1 MKFLLP
7 EEQTTAVVEFNLE
20 TLIDDAIH
28 WAHIHGMVTRTKEN
42 RLNPDIAA
50 FLPFSLFPTPFP
62 RVIFEQAQSVHTLM
76 QLLYFRVSSDIEFLR
91 ENIQSTAET
100 NELMADLLKIMNIVN
115 EEGIKQPLNFILM
128 RADYMSDMGK
138 NEQTGE
144 TEYGLKQIEVNIGQA
159 GGFVNSA
166 NITKLH
172 RRTMAL
178 AGFDTSKEKMPDN
191 PCDTMLIN
199 ALVMAWKKF
208 DDKDAIILIVAGK
221 LYRDYEQYQ
230 LNYLMENV
238 SKNKIKI
245 VQMSLAEAAEE
256 LTLGND
262 HSLRYGTQK
271 VAIAFYRSFSSLR
284 DERIFNVRLMIERS
298 TAIKI
303 PTVANAL
310 ASQKKIQ
317 QILAKPGMVER
328 FFPHPNEADK
338 VTAIRKTF
346 TGLYGLDDPD
356 NENTKRVIQ
365 DAIAH
370 PDNYVMKPSREG
382 GGNNFW
388 GDEIPKKLREMS
400 RAELSGHI
408 LMQKV
413 HPFSAPNYMV
423 RPNDGVQHGN
433 VVTELSTFGTLLGH
447 VKTKA
452 VLHNAQQGHYAR
464 SKPEGATEGG
474 VYGGGGV
481 VDSPFLF

>member
-1 MKFLLP
+1 M
-7 EEQTTAVVEFNLE
+7 
-20 TLIDDAIH
+20 
-28 WAHIHGMVTRTKEN
+28 
-42 RLNPDIAA
+42 
-50 FLPFSLFPTPFP
+50 
-62 RVIFEQAQSVHTLM
+62 
-76 QLLYFRVSSDIEFLR
+76 
-91 ENIQSTAET
+91 
-100 NELMADLLKIMNIVN
+100 
-115 EEGIKQPLNFILM
+115 
-128 RADYMSDMGK
+128 
-138 NEQTGE
+138 
-144 TEYGLKQIEVNIGQA
+144 
-159 GGFVNSA
+159 
-166 NITKLH
+166 
-172 RRTMAL
+172 
-178 AGFDTSKEKMPDN
+178 
-191 PCDTMLIN
+191 
-199 ALVMAWKKF
+199 
-208 DDKDAIILIVAGK
+208 
-221 LYRDYEQYQ
+221 
-230 LNYLMENV
+230 
-238 SKNKIKI
+238 
-245 VQMSLAEAAEE
+245 
-256 LTLGND
+256 LTLGDD

-271 VAIAFYRSFSSLR
+271 VAIAFYRSLSSLR
-284 DERIFNVRLMIERS
+284 DERIFNARLMIERS

-303 PTVANAL
+303 PTVANGL

-338 VTAIRKTF
+338 VAAIRKTF